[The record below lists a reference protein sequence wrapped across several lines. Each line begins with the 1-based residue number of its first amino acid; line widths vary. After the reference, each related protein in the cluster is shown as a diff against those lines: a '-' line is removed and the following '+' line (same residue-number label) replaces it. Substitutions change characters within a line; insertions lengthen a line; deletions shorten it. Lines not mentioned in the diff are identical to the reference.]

1 MFARWGRFVYRR
13 RRWVAAIA
21 VVAAAVS
28 LLFASQTSSVLSTGG
43 WYDPSSQSQKVA
55 AQLASDFG
63 QGGSSVV
70 VLFNAPGRTDAAS
83 PAFQGQLAQALA
95 PLKSDARVASVVGY
109 AQTGSSAFVSKSGDA
124 AWALVKL
131 NVSDDKAIS
140 VVDDI
145 RKEIATP
152 AGMSVQL
159 TGSAALSEAQ
169 TKQSETDLSRAESV
183 SLPIALFILLLVF
196 GSLIAAGLPLTVAGL
211 TIPTTLAAIYFV
223 AQHTLMSIFVTSVV
237 TMLGLAL
244 AIDYSLFM
252 VSRFREELACG
263 ASVEEAVERTVAT
276 SGKAVAF
283 SGTAVAIGL
292 SGLILFRAP
301 TISSMGIGGA
311 LIAIFSVTYALTF
324 LPAVLSLL
332 GYRVERLRV
341 PNPFRRRAAATSAE
355 AGAERDASNSPSD
368 SPAELA
374 PESAVPANGGLWGR
388 IAAGVMARPV
398 AVLVPILALLL
409 VFGTP
414 FLGVKLG
421 LPGAEVLPASTEARQ
436 AWETIQKDFPAG
448 QSQPIDILV
457 TVPGDPL
464 SDSNVAAMQAYS
476 ARLASLSGVAAVVGP
491 YTPADNAGKPLAAT
505 MVSRLL
511 TAPAAS
517 RPAALNGLLASTI
530 RGSVVH
536 LQVVTPTPGSQAAQ
550 DLVRSIR
557 SINPG
562 SGLSAQVGGLD
573 AGAVDFLDA
582 QNAQLPIAILYILI
596 AMAVML
602 LLQFGSA
609 VLPIKAVVMTM
620 LSLTASFGALVWIFQ
635 DGNLA
640 GLLGFEAPGMTIAIV
655 PILMFSIIFGLS
667 MDYEVL
673 LLSRIQEA
681 YRRTGDTRIA
691 VADGL
696 ARTGRV
702 ITGAALI
709 MVSVFAAFGLAQI
722 IVIKSLGVG
731 MAIAVL
737 IDATIIRALLV
748 PATMRL
754 LGRAAWW
761 APPHLS
767 AITGRMGFSHV
778 ETEYECDAP
787 DYGIEPEKG
796 SRPDDRPATRPG
808 RLAGPPTPAAG

>member
-13 RRWVAAIA
+13 RRWVTAIA
-21 VVAAAVS
+21 VAVAAVS
-28 LLFASQTSSVLSTGG
+28 LTFASRTSSVLSTGG
-43 WYDPSSQSQKVA
+43 WYDPSSQSQQVA
-55 AQLASDFG
+55 GQLASQFG
-63 QGGSSVV
+63 EGGASIV
-70 VLFNAPGRTDAAS
+70 VLFQAPNRTDATSAE
-83 PAFQGQLAQALA
+83 FQGEIAQALA
-95 PLKSDARVASVVGY
+95 ALKSDSRVQSVVGY
-109 AQTGSSAFVSKSGDA
+109 AQKGSPAFISKTGNASWVLLNLTVGQDQAIGAVDGIRSEIEAPSGM
-124 AWALVKL
+124 
-131 NVSDDKAIS
+131 
-140 VVDDI
+140 
-145 RKEIATP
+145 T
-152 AGMSVQL
+152 VQL

-169 TKQSETDLSRAESV
+169 QNQSETDLSRAESV

-211 TIPTTLAAIYFV
+211 TIPTALGLIYFV

-263 ASVEEAVERTVAT
+263 ATVEEAIERTVAT
-276 SGKAVAF
+276 SGKAVTF

-301 TISSMGIGGA
+301 TLSSMGIGGA
-311 LIAIFSVTYALTF
+311 LIAICSVVYALTF
-324 LPAVLSLL
+324 LPAVLALL
-332 GYRVERLRV
+332 GPRVERLRV
-341 PNPFRRRAAATSAE
+341 PNPFRRGRRLADPGLAAVAESAPMT
-355 AGAERDASNSPSD
+355 AGASVQPGA
-368 SPAELA
+368 AGTA
-374 PESAVPANGGLWGR
+374 APANGGLWGR

-398 AVLVPILALLL
+398 MVLVPILGLLL
-409 VFGTP
+409 AFGVP
-414 FLGVKLG
+414 FLGEKPG
-421 LPGAEVLPASTEARQ
+421 LPGADVLPSTSEARI
-436 AWETIQKDFPAG
+436 AWDTIQSDFPAG
-448 QSQPIDILV
+448 QSQPIDVLV
-457 TVPGDPL
+457 TVQGDPL
-464 SDSNVAAMQAYS
+464 SPANVAALSSYS
-476 ARLASLSGVAAVVGP
+476 SRLAALKGVAAVSGP
-491 YTPADNAGKPLAAT
+491 Y
-505 MVSRLL
+505 SL
-511 TAPAAS
+511 TDGSGQP
-517 RPAALNGLLASTI
+517 LASTAVSALLTQPAAT
-530 RGSVVH
+530 RPPALNALLAADVRSSTVH
-536 LQVVTPTPGSQAAQ
+536 LQVITPTPGTEAAQ
-550 DLVRSIR
+550 SLVRTIR
-557 SINPG
+557 ALDPG
-562 SGLSAQVGGLD
+562 PGLSAAVGGLD
-573 AGAVDFLDA
+573 AGTVDFLDA
-582 QNAQLPIAILYILI
+582 QNSQLPIAIIYILT

-602 LLQFGSA
+602 LLQFGSV

-635 DGNLA
+635 DGNLS
-640 GLLGFEAPGMTIAIV
+640 GLLGFTAPGMTVAIV

-696 ARTGRV
+696 AKTGRV

-722 IVIKSLGVG
+722 IVIKSLGIG

-761 APPHLS
+761 APSQISGL
-767 AITGRMGFSHV
+767 TGRVGFSHV
-778 ETEYECDAP
+778 ETDYQCDTP
-787 DYGIEPEKG
+787 DYGVGTPA
-796 SRPDDRPATRPG
+796 PDEVGRPAGRPG
-808 RLAGPPTPAAG
+808 RLSSPPKPAAS